1 MTLKKKLKFYA
12 AEGLIFIYVIFAFII
27 LFFLAANYV
36 ENSFKTY
43 FYLRIRFIIL
53 IVILTLT
60 VILLLTIF
68 LKKMKRKYG
77 RIGLIAVYSIINA
90 ITGCCMVFSTFYY
103 SYNFLDF
110 FMSELLLVSII
121 YFTPITYVLAG
132 IIYVVA
138 KKRYIKKTEE

>member
-1 MTLKKKLKFYA
+1 MTLKNKFKFYA
-12 AEGLIFIYVIFAFII
+12 AEGLIFIYVIVAFII

-53 IVILTLT
+53 IIVLTLT

-77 RIGLIAVYSIINA
+77 RTGLIAVYSIINA
-90 ITGCCMVFSTFYY
+90 ITGCCMVFSTFCY

-110 FMSELLLVSII
+110 FMSELALVSII
-121 YFTPITYVLAG
+121 YFTPIIYVLTG

-138 KKRYIKKTEE
+138 KKRHIKKTEE

>member
-1 MTLKKKLKFYA
+1 MKKKLKFYA
-12 AEGLIFIYVIFAFII
+12 VESLIFVYVVFAYIL
-27 LFFLAANYV
+27 LFFIAANCV

-53 IVILTLT
+53 IVAVTLGIIISLIIL
-60 VILLLTIF
+60 
-68 LKKMKRKYG
+68 LKKMKREYG
-77 RIGLIAVYSIINA
+77 RVGLIAVYSIINA

-110 FMSELLLVSII
+110 FMSELVLVTII
-121 YFTPITYVLAG
+121 YYTPIIYVLTG

-138 KKRYIKKTEE
+138 KKRHIKKAEE